1 MIEIQELTFKYS
13 GAKKNAL
20 DKISLEIEKGG
31 FVGIIGESGA
41 GKTTLCNCINGLIPH
56 HYTGDFYGSVK
67 VDGADTFEI
76 NAGKLALKVGSV
88 FQDIE
93 SQITGYFVEDEILF
107 GLENFGIPADEIE
120 NRITSSLETL
130 GISELRHKEI
140 SSLSGGQKQKVVI
153 AAILA
158 LEPEVLVLDEPTGE
172 LDPASSVQIFEMLKK
187 LNEEKGITIIVA
199 EQKIMLLC
207 EFVKKLVVLEHGT
220 CVHYGEIRSTLTHQ
234 REMEEA
240 GINCPRVLTLT
251 GKMVDQ
257 GLAPAGM
264 KAEDRICL
272 NAEEAAEFVKK
283 VMGKNLPDS
292 KDPRVKP
299 DNDST
304 ADLSFPGLTRE
315 SSSSDDVV
323 LEFSNVGFSYNE
335 TANVHDLNVKV
346 HKGDFISIIG
356 SNGAGKSTFSKL
368 TNGLLKPSVGD
379 VLVLGEN
386 TKQQKVSALA
396 KHIGFLFQNPDR
408 QICCSTV
415 REEIAFSLRNN
426 GITEEEIKARV
437 AKTLEEFGFD
447 GDTEPFNMS
456 RGQRQRLCLACLIA
470 LNPEILILD
479 EPTTGLDY
487 RECMEV
493 MNRIRQLNENG
504 TTVIMVCHDM
514 EVVLDFAKNVIVMNR
529 GEILGQGQ
537 TRGVLSNKVLLNK
550 ARLLPPQIAQVAML
564 LGECFNGIFTDD
576 EMIKKIKD
584 LNGQSKEM

>member
-1 MIEIQELTFKYS
+1 MIEIQELTFKYN

-20 DKISLEIEKGG
+20 EKISLEIEKGG

-56 HYTGDFYGSVK
+56 HYSGDFYGSVK
-67 VDGADTFEI
+67 VDGNDTFDI
-76 NAGKLALKVGSV
+76 DAGKLALKVGSV

-107 GLENFGIPADEIE
+107 GLENFGIPADQIE
-120 NRITSSLETL
+120 SRISSSLETL

-158 LEPEVLVLDEPTGE
+158 LEPDILVLDEPTGE

-187 LNEEKGITIIVA
+187 LNEEKGITVVVA

-207 EFVKKLVVLEHGT
+207 EFVKKLIVLEHGT

-251 GKMVDQ
+251 GKMVAE
-257 GLAPAGM
+257 GLAPKGM

-272 NAEEAAEFVKK
+272 NAQEAAEFVRK
-283 VMGKNLPDS
+283 VTGRKLMADENAETESASLSQPAENAADS
-292 KDPRVKP
+292 
-299 DNDST
+299 
-304 ADLSFPGLTRE
+304 
-315 SSSSDDVV
+315 DVV

-386 TKQQKVSALA
+386 TKKQKVSALA

-426 GITEEEIKARV
+426 GIAEDEIKIRV
-437 AKTLEEFGFD
+437 EKTLNEFGFD

-493 MNRIRQLNENG
+493 MSRIRELNENG

-514 EVVLDFAKNVIVMNR
+514 EVVLDFAKTIIVMNR
-529 GEILGQGQ
+529 GEILGQGE
-537 TRGVLSNKVLLNK
+537 TRAVLSNKALLSK

-564 LGECFNGIFTDD
+564 LGDTFAGVFTDD
-576 EMIKKIKD
+576 EMIKIIKS
-584 LNGQSKEM
+584 L